1 MKKKQTN
8 RLLLRKRAIT
18 NLQSN
23 TIIGGTRPSVRC
35 LYTSMGSNTLP
46 PLQG

>member
-23 TIIGGTRPSVRC
+23 TIIGGTVPSARC
-35 LYTSMGSNTLP
+35 HYTTNYP
-46 PLQG
+46 QQG